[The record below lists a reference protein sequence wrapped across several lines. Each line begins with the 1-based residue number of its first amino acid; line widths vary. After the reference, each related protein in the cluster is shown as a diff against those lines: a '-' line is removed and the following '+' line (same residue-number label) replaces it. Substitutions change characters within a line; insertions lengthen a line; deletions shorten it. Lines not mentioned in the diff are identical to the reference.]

1 MSRCL
6 SRSRQSTDW
15 ALAPT
20 RKAWGTEYTG
30 LQTPGRYSTHAHF
43 WGCVS
48 SASRLLQS
56 TKAIAPLRHNS
67 NIKVVMLQVSW
78 CLGVSRR
85 SGIACKRMPRQMLA
99 ALAGR
104 QAELDQH
111 GCQHGHQ
118 CRQRRRLCS
127 LRKSYLSPW
136 RPPSWSVTV
145 TIVMAVVT
153 IPIIALGPHTS
164 SYTFPLACEQHWEAS
179 LSENGGYHTFHHYC
193 LACGRKPIGK
203 HIS

>member
-1 MSRCL
+1 M
-6 SRSRQSTDW
+6 
-15 ALAPT
+15 
-20 RKAWGTEYTG
+20 
-30 LQTPGRYSTHAHF
+30 
-43 WGCVS
+43 
-48 SASRLLQS
+48 
-56 TKAIAPLRHNS
+56 LR
-67 NIKVVMLQVSW
+67 VSW

-85 SGIACKRMPRQMLA
+85 SGVACERMPRQMLA

-111 GCQHGHQ
+111 GRQHGHQ

-153 IPIIALGPHTS
+153 ISIIALGPHTS
-164 SYTFPLACEQHWEAS
+164 SYTFPLACEQHSEAS
-179 LSENGGYHTFHHYC
+179 PPSSCRWWADEEALR
-193 LACGRKPIGK
+193 LACVQRGQLCRLIVVLLMSCGLCVLSPCSWCLGVLA
-203 HIS
+203 SCT